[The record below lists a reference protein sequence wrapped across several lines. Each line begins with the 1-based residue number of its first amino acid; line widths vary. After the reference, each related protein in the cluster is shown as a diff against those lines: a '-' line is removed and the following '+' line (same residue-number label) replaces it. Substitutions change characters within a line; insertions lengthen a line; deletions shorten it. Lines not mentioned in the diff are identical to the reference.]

1 MPRLSIPL
9 AAFSPSLPAGQP
21 PDTSSPPSPVLAAA
35 VRRGGTGE
43 KGGRGAD
50 GRPGCRPP
58 PHPPGWPRDGKVVS
72 SGLGEG
78 GDVRSEPRGGRECG
92 DFRTRYP
99 PPPLPSCRG
108 RHGGELGQ
116 GRAAAGGVFAAGGLN
131 GSASLSRGF
140 YLCGRGREKP
150 GGAGVLQ
157 GAIHSRAVR
166 ETWSPQGC
174 SARGSPAAFSP
185 PCLAALA
192 RRVLVFW
199 GSGGLAEARCS
210 VLVRWRVCGRGGG
223 MGKLQGTSAPSTPGR
238 CSARVSHLPQTR
250 GITAI

>member
-35 VRRGGTGE
+35 ARRGGTGE

-99 PPPLPSCRG
+99 PPPPSILPGEARRRARAGAGCRRG
-108 RHGGELGQ
+108 SLCCRWVEWERIAVSGVLPLREGTGETRGSRRPAGSDSQPGGQ
-116 GRAAAGGVFAAGGLN
+116 GNLEPAGVQCPGL
-131 GSASLSRGF
+131 SSSL
-140 YLCGRGREKP
+140 LATLPGRP
-150 GGAGVLQ
+150 CPAGAGVL
-157 GAIHSRAVR
+157 GV
-166 ETWSPQGC
+166 GGVG
-174 SARGSPAAFSP
+174 RGSLQCPGPVEGVRAGRRDGKVAGNLSSQHAREMLCPGFT
-185 PCLAALA
+185 LAAD
-192 RRVLVFW
+192 
-199 GSGGLAEARCS
+199 
-210 VLVRWRVCGRGGG
+210 
-223 MGKLQGTSAPSTPGR
+223 
-238 CSARVSHLPQTR
+238 
-250 GITAI
+250 